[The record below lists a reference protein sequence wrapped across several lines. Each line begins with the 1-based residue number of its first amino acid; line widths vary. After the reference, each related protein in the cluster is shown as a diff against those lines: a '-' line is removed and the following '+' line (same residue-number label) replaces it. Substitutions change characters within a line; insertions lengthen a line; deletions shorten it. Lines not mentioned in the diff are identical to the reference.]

1 MGTDIHMIAEVRKNG
16 VWQTILDNIFVER
29 EGTQFE
35 AQTCVPYGDRNYNLF
50 AILADVRNGTGFAG
64 IRTGE
69 KFNPISEPKG
79 YPEDISEESY
89 NFLGDDWGHHSA
101 SYLTLKEIFDFDWTQ
116 IHRNFGVVS
125 EKDYRDHVMKGESP
139 DSWCGDISGPDYI
152 KISEVEMVDLI
163 QGYYPREE
171 GKYYYTACYFAPK
184 TYADS
189 AENFLKNMKILERFV
204 PENGSLDDV
213 RIVFDFDS

>member
-1 MGTDIHMIAEVRKNG
+1 MGTDIHMIAEFRKDG
-16 VWQTILDNIFVER
+16 VWQTILDDIFVEW

-35 AQTCVPYGDRNYNLF
+35 AQTCVPYGDRSYNLF

-64 IRTGE
+64 LRTGE

-79 YPEDISEESY
+79 YPEDMCKYSEEFLSY
-89 NFLGDDWGHHSA
+89 EHSA
-101 SYLTLKEIFDFDWTQ
+101 SWLTLKEIFDFDWTQ

-125 EKDYRDHVMKGESP
+125 EKAYRDHVMKGELP

-171 GKYYYTACYFAPK
+171 GKYYYTACYFAPQ

-189 AENFLKNMKILERFV
+189 AEDFLKNMKILERFV

>member
-16 VWQTILDNIFVER
+16 VWQTILDDIFVEW
-29 EGTQFE
+29 ESTKFE
-35 AQTCVPYGDRNYNLF
+35 AQTCVPYSDRNYNLF

-64 IRTGE
+64 LRTGE

-79 YPEDISEESY
+79 YPEDISERSY
-89 NFLGDDWGHHSA
+89 NFLGADWGHHSA

-116 IHRNFGVVS
+116 IHRSFGVVS
-125 EKDYRDHVMKGESP
+125 EKDYRDHVMKGELP

-171 GKYYYTACYFAPK
+171 GKYYYTACYFAPQ

-189 AENFLKNMKILERFV
+189 AQHFLKNMNVLKNFV
-204 PENGSLDDV
+204 PENGTLEDV

>member
-16 VWQTILDNIFVER
+16 VWQTILDNIFVEW

-50 AILADVRNGTGFAG
+50 AILADVRNGIGFAG

-89 NFLGDDWGHHSA
+89 NFLGDDWWHHSA
-101 SYLTLKEIFDFDWTQ
+101 SYFTLKEIFDFDWTQ
-116 IHRNFGVVS
+116 IHRDFGVVS
-125 EKDYRDHVMKGESP
+125 EKDYRDHVMKGELP

-171 GKYYYTACYFAPK
+171 GKYYYTSCYFAPE

-189 AENFLKNMKILERFV
+189 AQHFLKNMNILKNFI
-204 PENGSLDDV
+204 PENGTLEDV

>member
-1 MGTDIHMIAEVRKNG
+1 MGTDIHMIAEVRKDG
-16 VWQTILDNIFVER
+16 VWQTILDDIFVEW

-35 AQTCVPYGDRNYNLF
+35 AQTNVPYSDRNYNLF

-64 IRTGE
+64 LRTGE

-79 YPEDISEESY
+79 YPEDISEDSY

-116 IHRNFGVVS
+116 IHRSFGVVS
-125 EKDYRDHVMKGESP
+125 EKDYRDHVMKGELP
-139 DSWCGDISGPDYI
+139 DSWCGNISGPDYI

-171 GKYYYTACYFAPK
+171 GKYYYTACYFAPV
-184 TYADS
+184 TYAES
-189 AENFLKNMKILERFV
+189 AQHFLKNINILKNFV
-204 PENGSLDDV
+204 PENGTLEDV